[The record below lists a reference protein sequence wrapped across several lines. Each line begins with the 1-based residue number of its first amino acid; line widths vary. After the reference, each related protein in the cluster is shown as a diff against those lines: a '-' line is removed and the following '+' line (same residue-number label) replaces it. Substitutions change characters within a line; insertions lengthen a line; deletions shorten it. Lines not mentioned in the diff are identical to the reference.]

1 MASAKL
7 FPLSAEVA
15 TKNNLTLIGDA
26 AHLMPPNGQGVN
38 LALLDVLDL
47 CECLANGDHT
57 TLKEAISAYED
68 IMFERAPP
76 LCRETVDGIED
87 FASPTHESVQEL
99 VNMLN

>member
-1 MASAKL
+1 
-7 FPLSAEVA
+7 
-15 TKNNLTLIGDA
+15 
-26 AHLMPPNGQGVN
+26 MPPNGEGVN

-99 VNMLN
+99 VNMLNWNYYIWLDIKLREFIKGIY